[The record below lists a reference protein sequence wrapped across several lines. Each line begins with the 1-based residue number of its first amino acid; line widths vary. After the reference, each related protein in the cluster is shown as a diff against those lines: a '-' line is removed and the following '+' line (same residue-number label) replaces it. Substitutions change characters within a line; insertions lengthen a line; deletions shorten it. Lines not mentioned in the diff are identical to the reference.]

1 MAKFIGIHK
10 MDGPVEESL
19 MDKSWATYK
28 EACEKLDIKA
38 VRVDYNAQKGVAHC
52 ITEADSE
59 KDVHQAHEDANK
71 DMMPNE
77 IFEVSTLD

>member
-10 MDGPVEESL
+10 MDDPVEESL
-19 MDKSWATYK
+19 FEKSWSTYK

-38 VRVDYNAQKGVAHC
+38 IRVVYNVQKGVAHC

-71 DMMPNE
+71 DMMTKE

>member
-1 MAKFIGIHK
+1 MAKFIGIHE
-10 MDGPVEESL
+10 MGGPFEESL
-19 MDKSWATYK
+19 MEKSWATYK
-28 EACEKLDIKA
+28 EACEKLDLKA
-38 VRVDYNAQKGVAHC
+38 IRVDYNTQKGVAHC

-71 DMMPNE
+71 DMMPKE